1 MENSVSIKCL
11 SVGQGARQGK
21 TIGAKEWG
29 RGKAVQ
35 DNWGR
40 EVGKEQDRASQMAQG
55 HWRKGVRKGQGNWD
69 RKVGKDPEGG
79 YPDPPSRSAP

>member
-1 MENSVSIKCL
+1 MSIKCL

-40 EVGKEQDRASQMAQG
+40 EVGKEQDRASKNTNGPRQLGQ
-55 HWRKGVRKGQGNWD
+55 RSEEGV
-69 RKVGKDPEGG
+69 
-79 YPDPPSRSAP
+79 SCAARSLQF